1 MISEVKAVYDVT
13 RLFDGVIDN
22 AGMPY
27 IEHCQIVAL
36 RAKNMAKSL
45 NLPDYKV
52 QEIYLAGLYHD
63 VIEDLGYTKEDI
75 EYMTDSKTVAEMV
88 ETLTKKPT
96 EEYNDYLNRILEDR
110 YCSIVK
116 WSDAYHNS
124 EVSRFPTMKERK
136 KRLNRCIDY
145 FKNSIVLFD
154 RINRE

>member
-1 MISEVKAVYDVT
+1 MISEVKAVHDVT
-13 RLFDGVIDN
+13 KLFNGVVDN
-22 AGMPY
+22 AGVPY

-36 RAKNMAKSL
+36 RAKKMAKSL
-45 NLPDYKV
+45 GLPDYKV

-63 VIEDLGYTKEDI
+63 VIEDLGFSKEDI
-75 EYMTDSKTVAEMV
+75 KQMTDSKTVAEMV
-88 ETLTKKPT
+88 ECLTKRKD
-96 EEYNDYLNRILEDR
+96 EEYNDYLNRILKDR

-124 EVSRFPTMKERK
+124 EVSRFSSMKERK

-145 FKNSIVLFD
+145 FKNSVVLFD

>member
-27 IEHCQIVAL
+27 AEHCQIVAL

-52 QEIYLAGLYHD
+52 QEIYLVGLYHD
-63 VIEDLGYTKEDI
+63 VIEDLDYSKEDI
-75 EYMTDSKTVAEMV
+75 EQMTGSKNVAEMV
-88 ETLTKKPT
+88 YVLTRKKGIDYD
-96 EEYNDYLNRILEDR
+96 EYFDGVLNDK

-116 WSDAYHNS
+116 WADACHNS
-124 EVSRFPTMKERK
+124 EVSRFSTMEERK
-136 KRLNRCIDY
+136 KHLNKCIEY
-145 FKNSIVLFD
+145 FKKSVILYN
-154 RINRE
+154 RINQI